1 MIDPSVTMP
10 TLREITMRHL
20 VADVLN
26 LLIGVPSESF
36 IFNEVRALVLK
47 EKYIS

>member
-1 MIDPSVTMP
+1 MIDPSVMVP
-10 TLREITMRHL
+10 KLREITMRHL

-36 IFNEVRALVLK
+36 IFNEVK
-47 EKYIS
+47 M